1 MIFEQMTLT
10 NFRQFSGKQTVR
22 FATDRSRNVTVL
34 HGFNGSGKTAFL
46 NAFTWA
52 LYNDFTPDFR
62 ESPDARPEDVV
73 LENEA
78 TFAALEPGGRL
89 KTSVEL
95 VFRDGDRKYT
105 SERTIEVE
113 KAEDGT
119 RSVVSPSTATLYYV
133 DETGDEKPSRNPD
146 ETLLRLLP
154 KRLHPFFFFNGE
166 RIERL
171 ARPDAYQQIA
181 QGVRTL
187 LDIELFDRAVAHL
200 DGETSRRLRQE
211 IASHS
216 GDEGEQARLRREEL
230 DGEKA
235 KMKEQVDQYQT
246 NLDAFEAERERIDDK
261 LATMAGLTALL
272 AERAE
277 KEKRDTTIKTQ
288 LRERRNELAREFSV
302 NGYLWL
308 AGDVLTN
315 AKNMLDAA
323 RQRGELPAP
332 VKRQFVEDLLS
343 KEACICGRDLSPG
356 TPEYERV
363 YDWRQHTHSN
373 ELESIVSKASSEI
386 RTLESRMERSFD
398 AIDRLQEI
406 RSALRA
412 EQSQLEEEL
421 SELSTKIGDREHGE
435 DPERLERR
443 RRQIDEEKSTC
454 RLQLQKARETI
465 EELDESIAEVD
476 RAIRNLERADEQ
488 GKLAQRRL
496 DAVTNVKAALSKIRE
511 LRHHE
516 LRDDLSSRL
525 ADIWSRISIKDY
537 KARLEDDFRLLLTK
551 DLGDEEVP
559 VRGAS
564 TGEKQVLS
572 LAFVGALGAKAR
584 DTFDKSKDGESIFRG
599 GLYPLVID
607 SAFGSLE
614 VEYRREVAR
623 WIPTL
628 APQVIIMV
636 SESQWRREVED
647 ELLPR
652 IGAEW
657 VLKLETTKNRSR
669 KISLRGTDYNYV
681 VESDDGFERTM
692 LEEVQ
697 LD

>member
-22 FATDRSRNVTVL
+22 FASERSRNVTVL

-52 LYNDFTPDFR
+52 LYNDFSPDFEASDR
-62 ESPDARPEDVV
+62 

-78 TFAALEPGGRL
+78 ALAATDPGDRL

-105 SERTIEVE
+105 AERTIEVE
-113 KAEDGT
+113 KDENGT
-119 RSVVSPSTATLYYV
+119 RRVVSPASVTLFFV
-133 DETGDEKPSRNPD
+133 DETGEQRSSRNPD

-171 ARPDAYQQIA
+171 ARSDAYQQIA

-187 LDIELFDRAVAHL
+187 LDIELFDRAVTHM
-200 DGETSRRLRQE
+200 DGDLSRRLRQE

-216 GDEGEQARLRREEL
+216 GDEGEQAQKRREAL
-230 DGEKA
+230 DEEKTGKA
-235 KMKEQVDQYQT
+235 AEVEQLQK
-246 NLDAFEAERERIDDK
+246 NLDSLDAERDRIDDK
-261 LATMAGLTALL
+261 LASMAGLAALL
-272 AERAE
+272 AQRGEAE
-277 KEKRDTTIKTQ
+277 KREVTIKTN
-288 LRERRNELAREFSV
+288 LRDRRDELAREFSG

-308 AGDVLTN
+308 AGDVLAS
-315 AKNMLDAA
+315 AKEMLDRA
-323 RQRGELPAP
+323 RQKGELPAP
-332 VKRQFVEDLLS
+332 IKRQFVEDLLS
-343 KEACICGRDLSPG
+343 NEKCICGRDLSPG
-356 TPEYERV
+356 SSEYTTV
-363 YDWRQHTHSN
+363 DDWRQHAHSD
-373 ELESIVSKASSEI
+373 ELENVVNKTSSET
-386 RTLESRMERSFD
+386 RTLETRMEQSFD
-398 AIDRLQEI
+398 EIDRLQEKRDSI
-406 RSALRA
+406 RTEL
-412 EQSQLEEEL
+412 SQLEEEL
-421 SELSTKIGDREHGE
+421 SELSNKIGDREHGE

-443 RRQIDEEKSTC
+443 RRQIDDEKSTF
-454 RLQLQKARETI
+454 RLKLQKAQDDI
-465 EELDESIAEVD
+465 EKLDEEIAEVD

-496 DAVTNVKAALSKIRE
+496 DAVANVVTALSRIRQ
-511 LRHHE
+511 LRHDE
-516 LRDDLSSRL
+516 LRDDLSKQL
-525 ADIWSRISIKDY
+525 ADVWGRIAIKDY
-537 KARLEDDFRLLLTK
+537 KARLDDDFRLLLTK
-551 DLGDEEVP
+551 DLGGEEVP

-572 LAFVGALGAKAR
+572 LAFVGALGAKAQE
-584 DTFDKSKDGESIFRG
+584 TFEKSKDGENVFRG

-614 VEYRREVAR
+614 IEYRREVAR
-623 WIPTL
+623 WMPTL
-628 APQVIIMV
+628 SPQVIIMV
-636 SESQWRREVED
+636 SESQWRREVEE

-669 KISLRGTDYNYV
+669 TIDLRGTDYNYV
-681 VESDDGFERTM
+681 VESDDGFERTTIV
-692 LEEVQ
+692 EVEV
-697 LD
+697 D